1 MGGLEHI
8 GGESFLGGS
17 IRRIFA
23 DAMSSEPIPDAKAL
37 GFSAMAYVA
46 ILVGIALALLKAFV
60 WSKGVFTSEVFG
72 YALAGALIP
81 GGIAYAIAARKKV
94 RNPNRFALW
103 FLLLCIFF
111 LLLELSHR

>member
-1 MGGLEHI
+1 MIIVRLLSRGPWLVGTTKAYSGIGADIVMESISLIDGGRYASSRPHVGGLEHI

-60 WSKGVFTSEVFG
+60 WSKGVFT
-72 YALAGALIP
+72 
-81 GGIAYAIAARKKV
+81 
-94 RNPNRFALW
+94 
-103 FLLLCIFF
+103 
-111 LLLELSHR
+111 